1 MKHLFEKHL
10 KTKRVYQ
17 GNAVDFCVSEVRLPN
32 GRTATREYLDHPGA
46 VGIVPFIDR
55 ETIVMVRQYRY
66 PVRKVTLEIPAGKL
80 SKGENPLFCARRE
93 LKEETG
99 YSGGKLEPLLSYW
112 PTPAFAN
119 EILHLFIARQIKPG
133 TSSPDDDEFI
143 DKTVI
148 SLRDALKLLYRG
160 KIKDSKTVIALLACQ
175 SMGLSHYTKAARRL

>member
-148 SLRDALKLLYRG
+148 SLRDALKLVYRG
-160 KIKDSKTVIALLACQ
+160 EIKDSKTVIALLACQ
-175 SMGLSHYTKAARRL
+175 SRGRASKPRLLR